1 MQAINL
7 ALFHALHA
15 QHALTDA
22 LLWLA
27 QHGASLGAAL
37 VAWVLLRFP
46 RERVHGC
53 AIVLAALLASA
64 MAHALAESLAFAR
77 PYMAGMGP
85 PRIPHSPRGALPS
98 AHATVMF
105 TVALLLWRRPGLRWT
120 ALAATML
127 ALLTGWGRIHAG
139 VHFPFDIAAGL
150 LLALVIATAVHVVM
164 QRASGRRAI
173 LHRRPAAALGDGT
186 AAP

>member
-1 MQAINL
+1 MQAFNF

-27 QHGASLGAAL
+27 QHGASLGAVL
-37 VAWVLLRFP
+37 VGWVVLRFP
-46 RERVHGC
+46 QERIHGC
-53 AIVLAALLASA
+53 AIVLAAVLASA
-64 MAHALAESLAFAR
+64 LAHALAESLAFGR
-77 PYMAGMGP
+77 PYMLGMGP

-120 ALAATML
+120 AVAATLL

-139 VHFPFDIAAGL
+139 VHFPLDIAAGL
-150 LLALVIATAVHVVM
+150 LLALLLAATVHVVL
-164 QRASGRRAI
+164 RRLSGVRGK
-173 LHRRPAAALGDGT
+173 PATALADGPPAT
-186 AAP
+186 